1 MHDELPDTKLHSYAN
16 SVIYQRESRP
26 LGYKITIAVRVTIS
40 DMHDELPDTKLHSYA
55 NSVIY
60 QRESRPL
67 GYKITIAVRVTMYLT
82 EKRIISV
89 LVSFARP

>member
-1 MHDELPDTKLHSYAN
+1 
-16 SVIYQRESRP
+16 
-26 LGYKITIAVRVTIS
+26 
-40 DMHDELPDTKLHSYA
+40 MHDELPDTKLHSYA